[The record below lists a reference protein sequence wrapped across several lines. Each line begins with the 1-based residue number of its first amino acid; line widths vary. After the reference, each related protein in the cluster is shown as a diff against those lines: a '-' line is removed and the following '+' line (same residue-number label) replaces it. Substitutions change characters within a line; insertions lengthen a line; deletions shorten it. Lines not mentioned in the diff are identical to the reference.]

1 MIKAYG
7 ISDASPHEVS
17 AILDELEWPHTIIGG
32 KPVRPFEIKTGVLN
46 ADMTIYV
53 ISGIRNIHRITPPT
67 RDAIYFVC
75 CSQTTLEESNLS
87 LALSPLGRGS
97 LDMKSAIKLAPVM
110 TWEDQNWKL
119 EIKQPA
125 LIDFVRMAVKPMFV
139 NQLQK
144 LVQSITPYAKSKEA
158 RSLCVSYLC
167 GETSREEMLTHL
179 TGSLKFSAIAELM
192 RTEKAAQLRAAICEY
207 KSNTKPI
214 ERICE
219 QYGFETFEI
228 LYPVNSNS
236 AGDAEEED

>member
-17 AILDELEWPHTIIGG
+17 DILDGHRIPHTIIGG

-46 ADMTIYV
+46 SDTTVYV

-67 RDAIYFVC
+67 KDAIYFVC
-75 CSQTTLEESNLS
+75 CSKTTLEESNLS
-87 LALSPLGRGS
+87 VALSTDSRPMS
-97 LDMKSAIKLAPVM
+97 LKDAIGIALIANFEP
-110 TWEDQNWKL
+110 DWKL
-119 EIKQPA
+119 EIRQPA
-125 LIDFVRMAVKPMFV
+125 LIDFVTMAVKPMFV

-167 GETSREEMLTHL
+167 GETSREDMLTHL
-179 TGSLKFSAIAELM
+179 TGSLKFSAIADLM
-192 RTEKAAQLRAAICEY
+192 RSEKASQLRAAICEY

>member
-7 ISDASPHEVS
+7 ISNAAPHEVS

-32 KPVRPFEIKTGVLN
+32 KPSLPFEIKTGVLN
-46 ADMTIYV
+46 STTTIYV

-67 RDAIYFVC
+67 RDAVYFVC
-75 CSQTTLEESNLS
+75 CAKTTLEESNLS
-87 LALSPLGRGS
+87 LALSPDSGFPDL
-97 LDMKSAIKLAPVM
+97 KSAIQMAPLI
-110 TWEDQNWKL
+110 TWESDWIL
-119 EIKQPA
+119 EIKQPD
-125 LIDFVRMAVKPMFV
+125 LLDFVKMAVKPMFV

-167 GETSREEMLTHL
+167 GETSREEMLIHL

-192 RTEKAAQLRAAICEY
+192 RTEKAAQLRAAIAEY

-219 QYGFETFEI
+219 QYGFESFEI

-236 AGDAEEED
+236 VGDAEEED

>member
-17 AILDELEWPHTIIGG
+17 DILDELGILHTIIGG
-32 KPVRPFEIKTGVLN
+32 KPVRPFEIKTGVMN
-46 ADMTIYV
+46 SDTTVYI
-53 ISGIRNIHRITPPT
+53 ISGIRNIHRIAPPT
-67 RDAIYFVC
+67 KDAIYFVC
-75 CSQTTLEESNLS
+75 CSKTTLEESNLS
-87 LALSPLGRGS
+87 VALSPDSRSMDLP
-97 LDMKSAIKLAPVM
+97 SAIGVALVATFEPH
-110 TWEDQNWKL
+110 WKL

-125 LIDFVRMAVKPMFV
+125 LIDFVTMAVKPMFV

-167 GETSREEMLTHL
+167 GETSREEMLIHL

-192 RTEKAAQLRAAICEY
+192 RTEKADQLRSAIGEY
-207 KSNTKPI
+207 KSNTKPL

-236 AGDAEEED
+236 AGEAEEED

>member
-17 AILDELEWPHTIIGG
+17 AILDGHRIPHTIIGG

-46 ADMTIYV
+46 SDTTVYV

-67 RDAIYFVC
+67 TDAIYFVC
-75 CSQTTLEESNLS
+75 CSKTTLEESNLS
-87 LALSPLGRGS
+87 VALSPDSRPMPLQ
-97 LDMKSAIKLAPVM
+97 DAIGIALVANFEP
-110 TWEDQNWKL
+110 DWKL

-125 LIDFVRMAVKPMFV
+125 LIDFVKMAVKPMFV

-179 TGSLKFSAIAELM
+179 TGSLKFSGIADLM
-192 RTEKAAQLRAAICEY
+192 RTEKASQLRAAICEY
-207 KSNTKPI
+207 KSNTKPL

>member
-17 AILDELEWPHTIIGG
+17 AILDGLGVLHTIVGG
-32 KPVRPFEIKTGVLN
+32 KPVRPFEIKTGVMN
-46 ADMTIYV
+46 SDTTVYV

-67 RDAIYFVC
+67 KDAIYFVC
-75 CSQTTLEESNLS
+75 CSKTTLEESNLS
-87 LALSPLGRGS
+87 VALSPDSRSMDLP
-97 LDMKSAIKLAPVM
+97 SAIGVAIVATFEP
-110 TWEDQNWKL
+110 DWKL

-125 LIDFVRMAVKPMFV
+125 LIDFVTMAVKPMFV

-167 GETSREEMLTHL
+167 GETSREEMLIHL

-192 RTEKAAQLRAAICEY
+192 RTEKASQLRAAICEY